1 MTRTSF
7 EPHSPGVA
15 EAFRTLGRS
24 WAATVNVVTVRRRP
38 EFVAPGHP
46 ELDGYTATAF
56 LLLSLEPP
64 LLLLS
69 ATADASSYEM
79 LTESSSLAVNLL
91 AEDQEPLAGRFS
103 RTAEE
108 RVDLWSQVTW
118 SPDAWNVPLLQG
130 TVGAFSARPQRWIE
144 AGDHRLLI
152 AEVTSL
158 HVGRQDVSS
167 LVYSQRRYG
176 KVVPL
181 GTPQPGVPVRAS
193 GV

>member
-1 MTRTSF
+1 MTRTTF
-7 EPHSPGVA
+7 DPQTPDAA
-15 EAFRTLGRS
+15 EAFRILGRS

-38 EFVAPGHP
+38 EYEAPGRP
-46 ELDGYTATAF
+46 LLDGYTATAF

-69 ATADASSYEM
+69 ATTDASSYAM
-79 LTESSSLAVNLL
+79 LNEASSLTVNLL
-91 AEDQEPLAGRFS
+91 AEDQESVAGRFS

-108 RVDLWSQVTW
+108 RVGLWEQVRWT
-118 SPDAWNVPLLQG
+118 PDDAGVPLLEG
-130 TVGAFSARPQRWIE
+130 TLGAFSAKPLRWVE

-152 AEVTSL
+152 AEVTGL

-167 LVYSQRRYG
+167 LVYCQRRYG

-181 GTPQPGVPVRAS
+181 DAPPGVPVRAS
-193 GV
+193 GA